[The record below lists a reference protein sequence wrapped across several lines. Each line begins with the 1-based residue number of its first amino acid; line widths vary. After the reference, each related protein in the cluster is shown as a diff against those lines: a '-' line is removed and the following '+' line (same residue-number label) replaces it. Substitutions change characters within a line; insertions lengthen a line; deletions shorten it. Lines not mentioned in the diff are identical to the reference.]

1 MIPLL
6 VPIGLA
12 LIRKL
17 APQIVGMVTGSSR
30 AEEIATTVV
39 ESVSTA
45 TGMTIASAQDAD
57 AAMTALAA
65 DPALLAKVKSQ
76 MLEIAAAEHEAVM
89 KDRASA
95 RERDVAVRG
104 LAPNW
109 RANIML
115 LSVTIGLV
123 VCVGLAFVYPDAPSD
138 ARNIVLVV
146 VGALLKMMGDA
157 FAFEF
162 GSSRGS
168 ADKSRTIETLM
179 HDQRD
184 SAASSALTAWRA
196 GR

>member
-12 LIRKL
+12 LIREL
-17 APQIVGMVTGSSR
+17 APQIVGMVTKSAR
-30 AEEIATTVV
+30 AEEITASVVDVVAQASGVPIATT
-39 ESVSTA
+39 
-45 TGMTIASAQDAD
+45 QDAEI
-57 AAMTALAA
+57 ALSALAA
-65 DPALLAKVKSQ
+65 DPALLAQVQSQ
-76 MLEIAAAEHEAVM
+76 MLDIAAAEHDAVM

-104 LAPNW
+104 LQPNW

-115 LSVTIGLV
+115 LAVTVGLV
-123 VCVGLAFVYPDAPSD
+123 TCVGLAFVYPEAPSD

-168 ADKSRTIETLM
+168 ADKSKTIESM
-179 HDQRD
+179 VHEQNERGGF
-184 SAASSALTAWRA
+184 RR
-196 GR
+196 G

>member
-6 VPIGLA
+6 PLGISLVSA
-12 LIRKL
+12 L
-17 APQIVGMVTGSSR
+17 APEIVKMFTKSER
-30 AEEIATTVV
+30 AERIAETVV
-39 ESVSTA
+39 DVVSAA
-45 TGMTIASAQDAD
+45 TGTQIDTRADAD
-57 AAMTALAA
+57 HALKALEA
-65 DPALLAKVKSQ
+65 DPALLAQVQQQ
-76 MLEIAAAEHEAVM
+76 MLAIAAAEHEAVM
-89 KDRASA
+89 KDRVSA

-115 LSVTIGLV
+115 IAVTTGLV

-168 ADKSRTIETLM
+168 ADKSKTIESMVTE
-179 HDQRD
+179 QRD
-184 SAASSALTAWRA
+184 ASALAAWRA
-196 GR
+196 SR

>member
-12 LIRKL
+12 LIREL
-17 APQIVGMVTGSSR
+17 APQIVGMVTGSER
-30 AEEIATTVV
+30 AEQIAGDVV
-39 ESVSTA
+39 EAVGAA
-45 TGMTIASAQDAD
+45 TGQTIRTAGEAE
-57 AAMTALAA
+57 AAMAALAA
-65 DPALLAKVKSQ
+65 DPELLAQVRLR
-76 MLEIAAAEHEAVM
+76 MLDIAAAEHDAVM

-115 LSVTIGLV
+115 IAVTAGLV
-123 VCVGLAFVYPDAPSD
+123 LCVWLSFAYPEAPQT
-138 ARNIVLVV
+138 AAAMIPII
-146 VGALLKMMGDA
+146 VGAFLKMMGDA

-168 ADKSRTIETLM
+168 ADKSKTIEGM
-179 HDQRD
+179 VRD
-184 SAASSALTAWRA
+184 RDALSAWRA